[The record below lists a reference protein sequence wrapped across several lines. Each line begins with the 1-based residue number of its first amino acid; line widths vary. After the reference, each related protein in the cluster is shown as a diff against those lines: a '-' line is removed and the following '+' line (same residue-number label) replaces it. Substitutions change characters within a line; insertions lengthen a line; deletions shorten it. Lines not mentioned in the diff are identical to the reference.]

1 MRAVSTVQL
10 SSQERI
16 LQVAREEFAEHGF
29 RGARLADI
37 ASRAG
42 LSHPTLLYHFNSK
55 EDLYAAVIAA
65 AVADW
70 AHDTEAAASAGLSGF
85 AQVEAILDAGFGFLA
100 THRDFVRIVRREA
113 LDGGGRLE
121 EMLSEHARPFVDRA
135 VVFLEREMEAG
146 RLRSHDPLELIQ
158 VYYGAV
164 FTYFSDAGF
173 RERLIGEDP
182 LSEAALARHRR
193 ALTELL
199 RPALEPSAA
208 GSTTQSGTASGRFP
222 HGRSPRR
229 G

>member
-1 MRAVSTVQL
+1 MTYDRRVSTVREASRA
-10 SSQERI
+10 SSRERI
-16 LQVAREEFAEHGF
+16 LEIAREEFAEHGF

-37 ASRAG
+37 ARRAG

-70 AHDTEAAASAGLSGF
+70 AHDTEAAASIGLSGF

-100 THRDFVRIVRREA
+100 THRDFVRIIRREA

-121 EMLSEHARPFVDRA
+121 VMLSEHARPFVERG
-135 VVFLEREMEAG
+135 VVFLEREMAGG

-173 RERLIGEDP
+173 RERLVGEDP
-182 LSEAALARHRR
+182 LSPEALHRHRQ

-199 RPALEPSAA
+199 RPALEPAT
-208 GSTTQSGTASGRFP
+208 G
-222 HGRSPRR
+222 
-229 G
+229 

>member
-29 RGARLADI
+29 RGARLAGI

-70 AHDTEAAASAGLSGF
+70 ARDTEDAASAGLSGF

-113 LDGGGRLE
+113 LDGQNHLGIDIGAAL
-121 EMLSEHARPFVDRA
+121 RPIFLRA
-135 VVFLEREMEAG
+135 VDYFERGMDAG
-146 RLRSHDPLELIQ
+146 MFRRQDPELLI
-158 VYYGAV
+158 VMGYGALLS
-164 FTYFSDAGF
+164 YFSDVPFMVGLLD
-173 RERLIGEDP
+173 RNP
-182 LSEAALARHRR
+182 LSDAALDALLEHIRDFFR
-193 ALTELL
+193 A
-199 RPALEPSAA
+199 ALVS
-208 GSTTQSGTASGRFP
+208 
-222 HGRSPRR
+222 
-229 G
+229 

>member
-1 MRAVSTVQL
+1 MALVRGASDTVSATG
-10 SSQERI
+10 SSRRRI
-16 LQVAREEFAEHGF
+16 LSVAQREFAERGF
-29 RGARLADI
+29 RGARLQDI
-37 ASRAG
+37 AGRAG
-42 LSHPTLLYHFNSK
+42 LSHPTLLYHFKSK

-121 EMLSEHARPFVDRA
+121 EMLSGHARPFVERA
-135 VVFLEREMEAG
+135 VVFLQREMAAG
-146 RLRSHDPLELIQ
+146 RLRAHDPLELIQ
-158 VYYGAV
+158 IYYGTV

-173 RERLIGEDP
+173 RERLVGESP
-182 LSEAALARHRR
+182 LTPEGLHRHRQ

-199 RPALEPSAA
+199 RPALEP
-208 GSTTQSGTASGRFP
+208 
-222 HGRSPRR
+222 
-229 G
+229 

>member
-1 MRAVSTVQL
+1 MRAVGTVQL

-16 LQVAREEFAEHGF
+16 LQVAREEVAEHGF
-29 RGARLADI
+29 RGARLAGI

-42 LSHPTLLYHFNSK
+42 LSHPTLLYHFKSK

-146 RLRSHDPLELIQ
+146 RLCEHDPLELIQ

-173 RERLIGEDP
+173 RERLLGEDP
-182 LSEAALARHRR
+182 LSEEALARHRR

-199 RPALEPSAA
+199 RPGLEADSA
-208 GSTTQSGTASGRFP
+208 TPIGTASGRFR
-222 HGRSPRR
+222 HGRSPRH

>member
-1 MRAVSTVQL
+1 MAQRLKDDVRR
-10 SSQERI
+10 RI
-16 LQVAREEFAEHGF
+16 VDAALDASVAREY

-37 ASRAG
+37 ASHAG
-42 LSHPTLLYHFNSK
+42 LSHPTLLYHFHSK

-70 AHDTEAAASAGLSGF
+70 AHDTEAAASIGLSGF

-121 EMLSEHARPFVDRA
+121 EMLSGHARPFVERA
-135 VVFLEREMEAG
+135 VVFLEREMAAG
-146 RLRSHDPLELIQ
+146 RLRAHDPLELIQ

-173 RERLIGEDP
+173 RERLVGEDP
-182 LSEAALARHRR
+182 LSEEALARHRR
-193 ALTELL
+193 ALSDLL
-199 RPALEPSAA
+199 RPALE
-208 GSTTQSGTASGRFP
+208 R
-222 HGRSPRR
+222 
-229 G
+229 